1 MRSCADAGPRVP
13 PAATSAAQGRQVGGI
28 AIGLAAVLSA
38 LMLFGCAA
46 RTPLR
51 GDIEARSDHVLVG
64 AVLIQLPPP
73 RGMSRLDELKR
84 PEAHLIGQAIIASAP
99 ASVRVLR
106 VYVNPE
112 QFQLDKFSLT
122 AIVNVERDL
131 EYVDVS
137 LDAFQARKADL
148 RAVVT
153 SQGRAKAIRAGCAY
167 AIRRDCAL
175 DPSDRCASAA
185 GGRADRGCDQPP
197 PCQVE
202 GARSV
207 HDHRSRERGGGR
219 SAAATSCRLGA
230 VHPGSEH
237 HRVRAGAAARRAA
250 HWRLGLPDL
259 S

>member
-1 MRSCADAGPRVP
+1 
-13 PAATSAAQGRQVGGI
+13 VGGI

-153 SQGRAKAIRAGCAY
+153 SQDARRQYGLAALTLYDETARSIQVTAAQAPPGDEPTVAAISLLLVRSRVLGLYTITAPVSVAEVE
-167 AIRRDCAL
+167 AL
-175 DPSDRCASAA
+175 QRLHADWVQSILEANTTESEREPRPGELRTGGSDSRTLASRPA
-185 GGRADRGCDQPP
+185 ADR
-197 PCQVE
+197 
-202 GARSV
+202 
-207 HDHRSRERGGGR
+207 RGR
-219 SAAATSCRLGA
+219 
-230 VHPGSEH
+230 
-237 HRVRAGAAARRAA
+237 
-250 HWRLGLPDL
+250 
-259 S
+259 

>member
-1 MRSCADAGPRVP
+1 
-13 PAATSAAQGRQVGGI
+13 VGGI

-153 SQGRAKAIRAGCAY
+153 SQDA
-167 AIRRDCAL
+167 RRQYGLAAL
-175 DPSDRCASAA
+175 TLYD
-185 GGRADRGCDQPP
+185 
-197 PCQVE
+197 E
-202 GARSV
+202 TARSIQV
-207 HDHRSRERGGGR
+207 TAAQAPPGDEPTVAAISLLLVRSRVLGLYTITAPVSVAEVEALQRLHADWVQSILEANTTESEREPR
-219 SAAATSCRLGA
+219 
-230 VHPGSEH
+230 PGEL
-237 HRVRAGAAARRAA
+237 RTRARR
-250 HWRLGLPDL
+250 
-259 S
+259 